1 MRGRVEIGRA
11 SSAQPIS
18 VPKISMRVFG
28 LIFVVLQKC
37 TAAEFFSS
45 IAHMENLLQ
54 DEIETILEIRQY
66 LEAHEEKIR
75 IIRQKVDE
83 IDSAR
88 VRYFDDRNY

>member
-1 MRGRVEIGRA
+1 
-11 SSAQPIS
+11 
-18 VPKISMRVFG
+18 MRVFG

-37 TAAEFFSS
+37 TATEFFSS

-54 DEIETILEIRQY
+54 DEIETILEIRRY

-88 VRYFDDRNY
+88 VRYFVVRN